1 MPWPRTCPRRIR
13 PTRTLCRTDGALHL
27 VCLWHNEDFIHSA
40 YLKTPMPNTSMI
52 QLIRRIDTFLST
64 IIDPDPFEIEI
75 RYNDGNS
82 GWPEQIFDCRSNRNP
97 IGILESPNGRFRDIK
112 KYSCKVNVTLT
123 LSDDSD
129 TIEQMESA
137 NGHLFI
143 PDPSHQA
150 ITKSF
155 IKRNNPNGFFTC
167 MRDILIY
174 KTDEN
179 DSEDTYVYALS
190 YIPPNPN
197 MAYAV
202 RPTEDARES
211 AAKTGF

>member
-1 MPWPRTCPRRIR
+1 MW
-13 PTRTLCRTDGALHL
+13 
-27 VCLWHNEDFIHSA
+27 S
-40 YLKTPMPNTSMI
+40 MPNTKMI

-129 TIEQMESA
+129 TIEQMKSA

-143 PDPSHQA
+143 PDPQA

-155 IKRNNPNGFFTC
+155 MDDNPNGFFTC

-179 DSEDTYVYALS
+179 DSKDTYVYALS

-202 RPTEDARES
+202 CPTEDTRES